1 MKEQLEKSL
10 KRQCYEA
17 PEVEIIAIE
26 NQGVL
31 CSSVED
37 NSRGGTESMN
47 MTNVNWP

>member
-1 MKEQLEKSL
+1 MQKNVFGL

-17 PEVEIIAIE
+17 PVVEVIAME
-26 NQGVL
+26 MQGVL

-37 NSRGGTESMN
+37 SARGGTESMN